1 MSSFA
6 NLYSID
12 EYLSGRNELYE
23 KLEMMIQDGASKTEM
38 ETTIDCL
45 KMRTGCYGIQRKQL
59 INNLFKGIVDLSF
72 PDFAKYLFSECKNNK
87 GLFAMD
93 LEKEEDPAD
102 ASKEDGR
109 ITGVQDDEDMND
121 SVEEDVDSQ
130 DDSNDHS

>member
-1 MSSFA
+1 
-6 NLYSID
+6 
-12 EYLSGRNELYE
+12 
-23 KLEMMIQDGASKTEM
+23 M

-109 ITGVQDDEDMND
+109 ITGV
-121 SVEEDVDSQ
+121 
-130 DDSNDHS
+130 